1 MKILSKKVKERIL
14 LLLKIKKIEYL
25 DRKRVISDS
34 LYFLIMKNFFLFFVV
49 VACLIGIT
57 YFVSSSIEGQ
67 IENQNIVEYSVQKV
81 ENKLKSGR
89 YRDIN
94 LSRAVGKNGYFEILD
109 EKGKCLYSSGDRQK
123 NYTLDSIE
131 YIPDISVDTFV
142 QLAYTVKD
150 NKKLLVISLYEA
162 EYKDDGK
169 YQGDKLKIIMVLDEK
184 RNVVFSNRD
193 QNGKNKLSEREY
205 KLLCTGY
212 DKGAYL
218 QKYKFI
224 NQYGDTR
231 YMIVHISRGHRV
243 KARNMFYVY
252 IVTVAIMGIIFIG
265 LLLSFS
271 FSMRKNVEKPI
282 SLISK
287 AMRKVEKGESY
298 NPVEYYGAQEFV
310 DMCESFNSMAQKL
323 KTSEQERK
331 RIEEQ
336 KQKMLADISH
346 DLKTPITV
354 IAGYTKALADGM
366 VPKDKQDKYLEAI
379 NNKAELLSGLIN
391 SFYEYSKLEH
401 PDYNIV
407 VTEDDICEYLREYI
421 AAKYNEFEILGID
434 IQIDIPET
442 EVMAEFDTT
451 SLKRVFENIITNA
464 IKHNKKGTC
473 LYVCLYEMGENIKII
488 IADNGNGVPEHLK
501 DTIFN
506 PFVVG
511 DESRNSKQGTGLGL
525 SIAQKIVEQH
535 QGTIKLVDEENDEWK
550 TVFEIVI
557 PKKHKKL

>member
-1 MKILSKKVKERIL
+1 
-14 LLLKIKKIEYL
+14 
-25 DRKRVISDS
+25 
-34 LYFLIMKNFFLFFVV
+34 
-49 VACLIGIT
+49 
-57 YFVSSSIEGQ
+57 
-67 IENQNIVEYSVQKV
+67 
-81 ENKLKSGR
+81 
-89 YRDIN
+89 
-94 LSRAVGKNGYFEILD
+94 
-109 EKGKCLYSSGDRQK
+109 
-123 NYTLDSIE
+123 
-131 YIPDISVDTFV
+131 
-142 QLAYTVKD
+142 
-150 NKKLLVISLYEA
+150 
-162 EYKDDGK
+162 
-169 YQGDKLKIIMVLDEK
+169 
-184 RNVVFSNRD
+184 
-193 QNGKNKLSEREY
+193 
-205 KLLCTGY
+205 
-212 DKGAYL
+212 
-218 QKYKFI
+218 
-224 NQYGDTR
+224 
-231 YMIVHISRGHRV
+231 
-243 KARNMFYVY
+243 
-252 IVTVAIMGIIFIG
+252 
-265 LLLSFS
+265 
-271 FSMRKNVEKPI
+271 MRKNVEKPI

-488 IADNGNGVPEHLK
+488 LADNGNGVPEHLK